1 MKKIIILIA
10 LLFATT
16 AHADQYKSA
25 CKGIASISEEIMD
38 ARQNN
43 VPKFILIDHANL
55 NFSGMENSIY
65 TILVND
71 AYKLNV
77 EQYVNGKREAIKRFK
92 KINYDIC
99 LEAGK

>member
-1 MKKIIILIA
+1 VKKIIFA
-10 LLFATT
+10 LCFLASI
-16 AHADQYKSA
+16 AHAEQYESA

-55 NFSGMENSIY
+55 NFSGMENRIY

-71 AYKLNV
+71 AYKLKV
-77 EQYVNGKREAIKRFK
+77 EQYINGKREAIKRFK
-92 KINYDIC
+92 KLNYDIC